1 MIKSFILATLT
12 ATSAHAGM
20 FDSAATSNWPTKPT
34 KKCKLD
40 VYGYDARAYEFQ
52 TGNAMKCVAVFPGG
66 EARGWQLQ
74 YFPVAQPTK

>member
-1 MIKSFILATLT
+1 MLKVFILAALT

-34 KKCKLD
+34 KKYKLD

-52 TGNAMKCVAVFPGG
+52 N
-66 EARGWQLQ
+66 
-74 YFPVAQPTK
+74 